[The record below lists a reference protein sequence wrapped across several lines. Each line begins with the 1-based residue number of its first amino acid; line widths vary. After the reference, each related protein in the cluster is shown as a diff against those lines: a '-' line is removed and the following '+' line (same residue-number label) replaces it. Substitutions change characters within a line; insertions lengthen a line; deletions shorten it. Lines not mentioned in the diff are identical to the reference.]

1 MAEILFLRQKIFLLR
16 AICPELKPGASQQLP
31 RKYQKNKVELL
42 SSWLLG
48 PCVSSW
54 KKKKSITN
62 KKKYEIIKFLIKMN
76 SVHILSS
83 VSTEDD
89 AFIIQKLWKKKYI
102 FIIVMP
108 AMDFEQLIFQIQYSL
123 YTRLEILLIK
133 PCLKFLNK
141 LQSFI
146 LCSCSIWKKSLFSS
160 KNAVVHF
167 WSRFI
172 SLFFG
177 EIANTLRNFSPS
189 FRKQF
194 YYLVCSLSSLP
205 NYFS

>member
-1 MAEILFLRQKIFLLR
+1 MDLVFY
-16 AICPELKPGASQQLP
+16 PE
-31 RKYQKNKVELL
+31 R
-42 SSWLLG
+42 
-48 PCVSSW
+48 
-54 KKKKSITN
+54 KKSITN
-62 KKKYEIIKFLIKMN
+62 EKKYEIIKFLIKMN

-89 AFIIQKLWKKKYI
+89 AFIIQKLWKKFI
-102 FIIVMP
+102 FKIVMP
-108 AMDFEQLIFQIQYSL
+108 AMDFEQLIFQIQYSFY
-123 YTRLEILLIK
+123 YTRLEILLLK

-146 LCSCSIWKKSLFSS
+146 LCSCSIWKKVFFSS

>member
-1 MAEILFLRQKIFLLR
+1 
-16 AICPELKPGASQQLP
+16 
-31 RKYQKNKVELL
+31 
-42 SSWLLG
+42 
-48 PCVSSW
+48 
-54 KKKKSITN
+54 
-62 KKKYEIIKFLIKMN
+62 MN

-89 AFIIQKLWKKKYI
+89 AFIIQKLWKKIHFQNSYACHGFWTADISNPI
-102 FIIVMP
+102 FI
-108 AMDFEQLIFQIQYSL
+108 LL
-123 YTRLEILLIK
+123 YKAWNFVNQTMLEILEQIT
-133 PCLKFLNK
+133 
-141 LQSFI
+141 I
-146 LCSCSIWKKSLFSS
+146 LYSLFMFNMKKSLFSS